1 MPRTKKTIK
10 VEDQKPIK
18 DPRGGGAGGPPKHLN
33 SGGGGKDTQRHHR
46 FNPN

>member
-18 DPRGGGAGGPPKHLN
+18 DPRGGGAHGPPKHLN
-33 SGGGGKDTQRHHR
+33 SGGGGKDTQRHQR